1 MNPQV
6 PCRQQKPWI
15 IWSLVAMG
23 LALFVGAN
31 AHLAYVAFASQP
43 DCVSH
48 SKSSGE
54 AHDYRAAK
62 SAC

>member
-1 MNPQV
+1 MNAQAPH
-6 PCRQQKPWI
+6 RQRKSRI

-23 LALFVGAN
+23 LALFLGAN

-48 SKSSGE
+48 SNGSGE